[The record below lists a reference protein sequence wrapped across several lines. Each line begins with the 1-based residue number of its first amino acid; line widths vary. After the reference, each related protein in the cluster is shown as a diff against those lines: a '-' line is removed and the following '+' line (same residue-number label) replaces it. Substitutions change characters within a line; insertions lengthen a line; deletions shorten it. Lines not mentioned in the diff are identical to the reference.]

1 MKQWHQSIRPRQWQG
16 QRSLAASP
24 PMVLALG
31 FLALILVGAAAL
43 CLPWSR
49 VGPLSFWDALFTAT
63 SAVTVTGLGVVDT
76 ASHFTYLGQGILL
89 VLIQLGGL
97 GFMTFG
103 VLVLLLLAGRVSFSH
118 QFLVKESLNQTQ
130 LSDVMRLVR
139 HLARFVLVAEGAGI
153 LLLALCWVPQMGWQK
168 GLWHALF
175 YTVSAFNNAGF
186 ALASDSLSQYVA
198 SGPVNIIITA
208 LFMTGGIG
216 FAVVS
221 ELAQKRRF
229 KGLSLHSRV
238 MLLGTLVLSLGGMAL
253 LLLIEWHNPATLGGL
268 DTEGKFWAAWF
279 QSVTTR
285 TAGFNTLDMGA
296 LLPASV
302 MLMLLLMLIGAGPG
316 STASGIKVTTFAVL
330 LAATRAFLLR
340 RPQTKLL
347 NRAVP
352 AVLVFK
358 ALAVTLLSLMLIFLA
373 LFVLCISDSDKH
385 FLDLCFEVVSAFGT
399 VGLSRGITADL
410 SPLGKGVIMVM
421 MFLGR
426 VGPLTLGFLLAT
438 PRSHQIRF
446 AEEPVAI
453 G

>member
-1 MKQWHQSIRPRQWQG
+1 MKQWHQTIRPRQWQN
-16 QRSLAASP
+16 QKSLAASP
-24 PMVLALG
+24 PMVLAGG
-31 FLALILVGAAAL
+31 FFVLILLGAAL
-43 CLPWSR
+43 LLLPWSR
-49 VGPLSFWDALFTAT
+49 VGPLSVGDALFTAT

-76 ASHFTYLGQGILL
+76 ATHFTYLGQGILL
-89 VLIQLGGL
+89 LLIQLGGL

-139 HLARFVLVAEGAGI
+139 HLARFVLIAEGLGI
-153 LLLALCWVPQMGWQK
+153 VLLALCWVPQMGWHK

-175 YTVSAFNNAGF
+175 YTISAFNNAGF
-186 ALASDSLSQYVA
+186 ALSSDSLSQYVD
-198 SGPVNIIITA
+198 SGPVNLIITA

-221 ELAQKRRF
+221 ELAQKRSYNR
-229 KGLSLHSRV
+229 LSLHSRV
-238 MLLGTLVLSLGGMAL
+238 MLLGTLMLALGGMAL
-253 LLLIEWHNPATLGGL
+253 FLLIEWHNPATLGHLSTG
-268 DTEGKFWAAWF
+268 GKLWAAWF
-279 QSVTTR
+279 QSVTAR
-285 TAGFNTLDMGA
+285 TAGFNTIDMSA
-296 LLPASV
+296 MTPAAV
-302 MLMLLLMLIGAGPG
+302 MLFLLLMLIGAGPG

-352 AVLVFK
+352 AVSVFK

-373 LFVLCISDSDKH
+373 VFVLAISDHDKP

-399 VGLSRGITADL
+399 VGLTRGITPEL
-410 SPLGKGVIMVM
+410 SATGKAVIMVM

-438 PRSHQIRF
+438 PRVHRVRY

>member
-1 MKQWHQSIRPRQWQG
+1 MWRNKTRPRHWRG
-16 QRSLAASP
+16 QRTLAASP
-24 PMVLALG
+24 PAVLAAG
-31 FLALILVGAAAL
+31 FLALILIGAL
-43 CLPWSR
+43 LLWLPFA
-49 VGPLSFWDALFTAT
+49 GTAPLSFLDALFTAT

-76 ASHFTYLGQGILL
+76 GTHFTLAGQAVLL
-89 VLIQLGGL
+89 VLIQFGGL

-118 QFLVKESLNQTQ
+118 QFLVRESLNQTQ
-130 LSDVMRLVR
+130 LSDVLRLVR
-139 HLARFVLVAEGAGI
+139 HLARFVVVAEGLGVA
-153 LLLALCWVPQMGWQK
+153 LLALCWVPQMGWGK

-186 ALASDSLSQYVA
+186 ALDSDSLSHYVDNGA
-198 SGPVNIIITA
+198 VNLIITI

-216 FAVVS
+216 FAVLS
-221 ELAQKRRF
+221 ELGQKRRF
-229 KGLSLHSRV
+229 KGLGLHTRV
-238 MLLGTLVLSLGGMAL
+238 MLLGTAVLSLGGMAL
-253 LLLIEWHNPATLGGL
+253 FLLAEWENPATLGHLSLG
-268 DTEGKFWAAWF
+268 GKLWAAWF

-285 TAGFNTLDMGA
+285 TAGFNTVDMAG
-296 LLPASV
+296 LTPASV
-302 MLMLLLMLIGAGPG
+302 MLFLLLMLIGAGPG

-330 LAATRAFLLR
+330 IAATRAFLMR
-340 RPQTKLL
+340 RPQTKVL

-373 LFVLCISDSDKH
+373 LFVLSVSDGDKP
-385 FLDLCFEVVSAFGT
+385 FMDLCFEAVSAFGT
-399 VGLSRGITADL
+399 VGLSRGITPEL
-410 SPLGKGVIMVM
+410 SELGKGVLMVL

-438 PRSHQIRF
+438 PQTTQIRY
-446 AEEPVAI
+446 AEEPIAI